1 MVEAAGIESVN
12 QRRPSRPT
20 RPQSHATLQ
29 KSEGRPRLAAPE
41 ARPRLYLAARQCQ
54 TVPRQGGDLRDSKI
68 PSGQSLNS
76 RSEFPPRSRCSRRTP
91 PPTSSPSAGAREGQ
105 SGAQPIESEMRHL
118 EPPLAPVDWWRAPPR
133 DDEIAALGVGRSK
146 RRQAFRTEGFGA
158 PLALDRVACISRSRQ
173 HEVDLALRF
182 VAPEAD

>member
-12 QRRPSRPT
+12 QSRPSRPT
-20 RPQSHATLQ
+20 RPQSHAKPQ

-76 RSEFPPRSRCSRRTP
+76 RSELPPRSRCLRRAP
-91 PPTSSPSAGAREGQ
+91 PSTSSPRTGAREGQ
-105 SGAQPIESEMRHL
+105 SGAQPIESEMRHV
-118 EPPLAPVDWWRAPPR
+118 EPTLAPGDWWRSPRR

-146 RRQAFRTEGFGA
+146 RSQTFRTEGLGA
-158 PLALDRVACISRSRQ
+158 PLALDRVA
-173 HEVDLALRF
+173 
-182 VAPEAD
+182 